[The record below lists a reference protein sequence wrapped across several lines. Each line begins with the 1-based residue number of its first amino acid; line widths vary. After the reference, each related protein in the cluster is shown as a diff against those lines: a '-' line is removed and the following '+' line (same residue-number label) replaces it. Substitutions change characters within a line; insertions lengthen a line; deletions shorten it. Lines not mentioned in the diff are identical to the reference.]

1 MQHLNLKKFLP
12 IVFIVASAFETS
24 ALYIPFFSDD
34 APSRMYETIDF
45 KNEDRPSYP
54 IFERALNGYY
64 HLRNS
69 RVASK
74 SVLTIIDFTRPSHLK
89 RLWVIDVDRKLL
101 LFHCLTSH
109 GKNSGES
116 IATSFSNTPN
126 SNKSSLGFFVTG
138 KTYIGK
144 HGTSLKLKGLEP
156 GINDQAEARAIV
168 MHGADYVSEH
178 YIKKYGRLG
187 RSFGCPAVPHELHEK
202 IIETVSNGSCL
213 FIFHDNIDYNQASEF
228 AKLRTTRN
236 YLNR

>member
-1 MQHLNLKKFLP
+1 MQYHGLKKFLL
-12 IVFIVASAFETS
+12 IVFIGASAVETS
-24 ALYIPFFSDD
+24 GMDIFPFTDD
-34 APSRMYETIDF
+34 GPSLLYETIDF
-45 KNEDRPSYP
+45 KNEERPSYSL
-54 IFERALNGYY
+54 FEKALNGYY
-64 HLRNS
+64 HLKNS
-69 RVASK
+69 RIANK
-74 SVLTIIDFTRPSHLK
+74 SILTIIDFTRPSHLK

-101 LFHCLTSH
+101 LFHCLTAH

-116 IATSFSNTPN
+116 MATSFSNTPN

-213 FIFHDNIDYNQASEF
+213 FIFHDSIDYNQASEF
-228 AKLRTTRN
+228 AKVGRASGDI
-236 YLNR
+236 NR